1 MRGAAAG
8 LLMTALVP
16 GCATGPREPLEAFE
30 RVLAAHDSATA
41 ALGEWCRS
49 QGIAAMPVITA
60 RPIGDDRA
68 AEPEG
73 LRAALAV
80 GPREPLGYRHV
91 HLTCGETVLSE
102 ATNWYVP
109 ARLSAEMNAA
119 LADGRTPF
127 GKIAAPLGFRRERL
141 DSARGAVPG
150 CPRGT
155 VLRQRGLLRLPDGT
169 PLSLVSECY
178 LAANLGS
185 IGD

>member
-1 MRGAAAG
+1 MRSTAAG
-8 LLMTALVP
+8 LLTTTLLP
-16 GCATGPREPLEAFE
+16 GCATVPGDPLEAFE

-41 ALGEWCRS
+41 ALGEWCRAR
-49 QGIAAMPVITA
+49 GIVAMPVITA
-60 RPIGDDRA
+60 LPIGDGRA
-68 AEPEG
+68 PEPDG

-80 GPREPLGYRHV
+80 DPREPLGYRHV
-91 HLTCGETVLSE
+91 HLACGETVLSE

-109 ARLSAEMNAA
+109 ARLSAEMNTA

-141 DSARGAVPG
+141 GSARGSVPG
-150 CPRGT
+150 CPPGT

-178 LAANLGS
+178 LAANLREPR
-185 IGD
+185 D